1 MLSGMVTPLAG
12 AVNGGA
18 GWTSN
23 PVMPRLALPAIL
35 LLAAVLR
42 LWRLEQNGFGN
53 EYYAAGVRSMSTGW
67 HNFLYHAFDPAG
79 FVSVDKPPIAMWV
92 QVASV
97 KLFGFH
103 GLSVLVP
110 QALEGVAAVA
120 LLFHLVRRR
129 FGAPAALLAALFLAL
144 TPVTVA
150 VDRSSNAESC
160 LVLVLLLAAWAASRA
175 AEAGSRGQLVLAM
188 ALVGLAF
195 NVKMLAAFVVLPT
208 FALVYW
214 LGVTR
219 GRRLADLTLGGVV
232 LLVVSLAWVAFYDLT
247 PADRR
252 PYAGTTDA
260 NSVAELVIG
269 PDGIGRFV
277 RQPRLA
283 AIPSL
288 ESESEVGPRA
298 SEAPAAAPASPRPRP
313 DEAGATHRADRLFVS
328 APAGPLRLADGRLA
342 GQVAWLLPLALAGAA
357 IVGLGAPR
365 RRRLDPAHLALVLW
379 SGWALTYAAIYSAAG
394 GVFHFY
400 DLATMG
406 PPLAALAGIGAVA
419 VWRHAADPGW
429 RGLLAPAA
437 LLTTAAWQLH
447 IDASALGDQPGWQ
460 RWLHVALFGGT
471 LFAVGWLLVT
481 WARPAWQPFA
491 RALTTGALSLGL
503 VVLLL
508 MPVAWTLSVVLVPVN
523 GILPSADLGRLL
535 TGDAVARARVRA
547 ATATNVAKL
556 IEFLN
561 ANRADER
568 YLLAA
573 STTMLAAPIII
584 QTGEPVMARGG
595 FHGLDPIL
603 TPDKLAALVASRQV
617 RFVMLGD
624 LSFVARRLGAET
636 AGRPIADW
644 VRANGTPVD
653 PALWRAVPDRRSGM
667 QLYDLR
673 SVAGYRVGATAA
685 APGSIAPD

>member
-1 MLSGMVTPLAG
+1 MVTPLAG
-12 AVNGGA
+12 AVNGGT

-110 QALEGVAAVA
+110 QALEGIAAVA

-160 LVLVLLLAAWAASRA
+160 LVLVLLLAAWVVSRA
-175 AEAGSRGQLVLAM
+175 AEDGSRGWLVLAM

-208 FALVYW
+208 FALVYG
-214 LGVTR
+214 LGAPATR
-219 GRRLADLTLGGVV
+219 GRRLADLALGVVV

-252 PYAGTTDA
+252 PYAGTTDS
-260 NSVAELVIG
+260 NSIAELVVG
-269 PDGIGRFV
+269 PYGIGRFV
-277 RQPRLA
+277 KQPRLA

-288 ESESEVGPRA
+288 ESDPEAGSRA
-298 SEAPAAAPASPRPRP
+298 SEAPAAAPASRRAQQVDATMPRR
-313 DEAGATHRADRLFVS
+313 AGRLFVS
-328 APAGPLRLADGRLA
+328 APAGPLRLADGQLA
-342 GQVAWLLPLALAGAA
+342 GQVAWLLPVALAGTA
-357 IVGLGAPR
+357 LGALAAPWR
-365 RRRLDPAHLALVLW
+365 RPLDPAHLALVLW
-379 SGWALTYAAIYSAAG
+379 SGWALTYAAVYSAAG
-394 GVFHFY
+394 GFFHFHY
-400 DLATMG
+400 LAAMA
-406 PPLAALAGIGAVA
+406 PPLAALAGVGAVA
-419 VWRHAADPGW
+419 LWEHAVDRGW

-437 LLTTAAWQLH
+437 LLATAAWQLH

-460 RWLHVALFGGT
+460 RWLHVGLFGGT

-481 WARPAWQPFA
+481 WAQPAWRP

-535 TGDAVARARVRA
+535 SGEAAARARARA

-556 IEFLN
+556 IEFLS

-603 TPDKLAALVASRQV
+603 TPDKLAALVATRQV
-617 RFVMLGD
+617 RFVMLDD
-624 LSFVARRLGAET
+624 LSFVSRRLGAET
-636 AGRPIADW
+636 AGRPIAEW
-644 VRANGTPVD
+644 VRANGTPVN
-653 PALWRAVPDRRSGM
+653 PARWRAVADRRSRM

-673 SVAGYRVGATAA
+673 PGAGYRVGATAGTPGGA
-685 APGSIAPD
+685 AAD

>member
-1 MLSGMVTPLAG
+1 MML
-12 AVNGGA
+12 
-18 GWTSN
+18 
-23 PVMPRLALPAIL
+23 RLALSAIL

-97 KLFGFH
+97 KLFGFD

-175 AEAGSRGQLVLAM
+175 AEDGSRGQLVLAM

-214 LGVTR
+214 LGASATR

-232 LLVVSLAWVAFYDLT
+232 LLIVSLAWVAFYDLT

-252 PYAGTTDA
+252 PYAGTTDG
-260 NSVAELVIG
+260 NSIAELVIG
-269 PDGIGRFV
+269 PYGIGRFV

-288 ESESEVGPRA
+288 ESESEVGSRA
-298 SEAPAAAPASPRPRP
+298 SEAPAAAPASLRPRP
-313 DEAGATHRADRLFVS
+313 GEAAATRRGRLFVS
-328 APAGPLRLADGRLA
+328 APAGPLRLTDGQLA

-357 IVGLGAPR
+357 LGALEAPR
-365 RRRLDPAHLALVLW
+365 CRSLDPGHLALVLW
-379 SGWALTYAAIYSAAG
+379 SGWALTYAAVYSAAG
-394 GVFHFY
+394 GFFHFHY
-400 DLATMG
+400 LATMG

-481 WARPAWQPFA
+481 WARPSWQPFA

-535 TGDAVARARVRA
+535 TVDAGARARVRA

-603 TPDKLAALVASRQV
+603 TPDKLGALVARRQV

-624 LSFVARRLGAET
+624 LSFVSRRLGAET

-653 PALWRAVPDRRSGM
+653 PALWRAVADRRSGM

-673 SVAGYRVGATAA
+673 PVAGYRVGATAA
-685 APGSIAPD
+685 APGRIAPD